1 MKEKKSVKKELRK
14 KVASVDQKIG
24 KEIKW
29 WGKASPAI
37 KGVLIFVVMIMFL
50 LALPENIKI
59 TIAFSGLL
67 LRGLEMTGIIQIC
80 LVELLLLVVLNE
92 IQTKGILSTITRIIF
107 VVLAIKLAGEWSGVD
122 TKAIDEV
129 LAWIANI
136 PNLIAKDLIPWL
148 RFW

>member
-1 MKEKKSVKKELRK
+1 MKERRTIKNELRK
-14 KVASVDQKIG
+14 KVENVDQKIG

-29 WGKASPAI
+29 WGKTSPAI
-37 KGVLIFVVMIMFL
+37 KGVLIFIILLIFL
-50 LALPENIKI
+50 PALPEEIRI
-59 TIAFSGLL
+59 TIGFICLW
-67 LRGLEMTGIIQIC
+67 LRVLKMTGIIQIC
-80 LVELLLLVVLNE
+80 LVELLLLVVLYE
-92 IQTKGILSTITRIIF
+92 IRKEGIISTITRIIF

-136 PNLIAKDLIPWL
+136 PNLIARDLIPWL